1 MSRLTQDKNLD
12 LLAELYVAFGK
23 NADELL
29 GTDAG
34 RDGAE
39 PQRLGRLDGDDS
51 CSSRPLN
58 LVLRGTH
65 SCQAT
70 RDGRYF
76 FRITPGSPLENDY
89 IESFFNG
96 KLGMNCWIAN
106 CSIHCGRGRYS
117 WSVGDRPI
125 IGFAHTARWAITRF
139 PEDRRYFGSAM
150 CLDS

>member
-51 CSSRPLN
+51 CPSRPLD

-76 FRITPGSPLENDY
+76 FRITPGGMPSPGGGPV
-89 IESFFNG
+89 SPCVRFHPFRS
-96 KLGMNCWIAN
+96 M
-106 CSIHCGRGRYS
+106 H
-117 WSVGDRPI
+117 
-125 IGFAHTARWAITRF
+125 AIKSCR
-139 PEDRRYFGSAM
+139 AW
-150 CLDS
+150 

>member
-51 CSSRPLN
+51 CSSRPLD

-89 IESFFNG
+89 IESFLNG
-96 KLGMNCWIAN
+96 KLRDELLDRELFDTLWEVRVLVERWRQTYNRICPHSSLGNHPVV
-106 CSIHCGRGRYS
+106 SRGQEVLRQRN
-117 WSVGDRPI
+117 VP
-125 IGFAHTARWAITRF
+125 
-139 PEDRRYFGSAM
+139 
-150 CLDS
+150 